1 MRIAVVHDY
10 FTQLGGA
17 EKVAEELMRM
27 LPQAALHS
35 TVALPDL
42 MPPGLAGVPVTTSWM
57 QNLPLM
63 RKYYRLF
70 FLLYPLAVHSLDLS
84 SYDLVISSSSGY
96 AKGVR
101 ASRDAMHVCYC
112 HTPMRWV
119 WNFDS
124 YSARESMGLA
134 KRLVLPT
141 LIRALRHWD
150 EGASRQ
156 PDHFIANSRAVA
168 HRILRAYGR
177 HSEVIHPP
185 IDLNRF
191 HASAEQEDYYLVLAR
206 LVSYKRID
214 LAIEACNMLGRRLMV
229 IGEGPDKARL
239 MAGAGPTV
247 SFLGRLPDAEVE
259 RYASRCRALLFP
271 GDEDFGMAPLELAA
285 AGRPTIAFRAGGA
298 SETIVDGTTGLFF
311 ERQESND
318 LADAIRRF
326 ERLDWS
332 PTVLRE
338 HAEGF
343 SIDVFQSRMRE
354 FLAHVGA
361 PVADSPAVQSVS
373 RTDSAAI
380 LISNG
385 RDAGV
390 AREGARA

>member
-1 MRIAVVHDY
+1 
-10 FTQLGGA
+10 
-17 EKVAEELMRM
+17 
-27 LPQAALHS
+27 
-35 TVALPDL
+35 
-42 MPPGLAGVPVTTSWM
+42 
-57 QNLPLM
+57 
-63 RKYYRLF
+63 
-70 FLLYPLAVHSLDLS
+70 
-84 SYDLVISSSSGY
+84 
-96 AKGVR
+96 
-101 ASRDAMHVCYC
+101 MHVCYC
-112 HTPMRWV
+112 HTPMRWG
-119 WNFDS
+119 WNFDR